1 MHQLTP
7 PYVYRVEI
15 HDTAADLSGSMTT
28 VLVAPTVATAE
39 TETETVAAA
48 AAAAE
53 LSFSCSI
60 SFYFSS
66 SIFFCFSMLECSF
79 LPRLR
84 AFLDSLDLCHQFLQ
98 YFILYQL

>member
-1 MHQLTP
+1 MHQSTP
-7 PYVYRVEI
+7 PNVYPVEL

-28 VLVAPTVATAE
+28 VLVAPTVVTAE
-39 TETETVAAA
+39 TETETVAA